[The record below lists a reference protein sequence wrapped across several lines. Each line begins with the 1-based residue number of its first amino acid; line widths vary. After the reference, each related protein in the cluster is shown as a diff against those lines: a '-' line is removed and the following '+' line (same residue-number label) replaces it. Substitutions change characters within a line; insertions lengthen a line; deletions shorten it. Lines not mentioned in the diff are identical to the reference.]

1 VTMEEPSEKKK
12 NGFFKSVI
20 DYLIYVVARLV
31 IAFIQAM
38 PIELCKKVANVFGV
52 IATHWLKFRWTLI
65 EDNLKKVYPDWSDEQ
80 RLATAQKMWSYLFMM
95 ICEIAHAPRKI
106 HQTNWRKY
114 VTVTQKKEIVG
125 ALLDPRPTILVSGHF
140 GNFEVAGFVT
150 GLIGFPSY
158 TMARSL
164 DNRFL
169 DAYLNRFR
177 AANGQMILPKD
188 GSAQM
193 VDQALKSGAVLT
205 LLGDQHAGT
214 KGCWIDF
221 LGRPAACH
229 KALALFT
236 LTGGALMV
244 VTYGLRLEEPMKFVI
259 GSPGVADPETL
270 SSDLLGVTPLTQWY
284 NDRLADF
291 IHRNPEQF
299 WWVHRR
305 WKEKPVRKTSKR
317 RAA

>member
-1 VTMEEPSEKKK
+1 MEDNSKQKKTGWM
-12 NGFFKSVI
+12 NTVV
-20 DYLIYVVARLV
+20 DYLVYLVARLV

-38 PIELCKKVANVFGV
+38 PIETCKKMADVFGYV
-52 IATHWLKFRWTLI
+52 ATHWLKFRWKLI
-65 EDNLKKVYPDWSDEQ
+65 EENLKGVYPDWTDQQ
-80 RLATAQKMWSYLFMM
+80 RLETAEKMWSYLFMM

-106 HQTNWRKY
+106 HQTNWRKH

-125 ALLDPRPTILVSGHF
+125 ALLDIRPTILVSGHF
-140 GNFEVAGFVT
+140 GNFEVAGIVT

-169 DAYLNRFR
+169 DDYLNRFR

-193 VDQALKSGAVLT
+193 VDEALKSGSVLT

-236 LTGGALMV
+236 LTGGAQMV
-244 VTYGLRLEEPMKFVI
+244 VTYGLRLEEPMKFII
-259 GSPGVADPETL
+259 GSTGVADPDKLPKE
-270 SSDLLGVTPLTQWY
+270 LLGVSQLTQWY
-284 NDRLADF
+284 NDCLAEF